1 MIGLVAILHGIAC
14 IFLILTVLMQGSKS
28 EGLSG
33 MFGGGGS
40 GTLLG
45 TGTRTFLAK
54 VTTVLGIVFMITSL
68 SLTVLIS
75 KRSPS
80 VMEKSVLQEESV
92 PADTDSDL
100 PVDAVP
106 LD

>member
-1 MIGLVAILHGIAC
+1 MIAFIVTLHAVACVLLV
-14 IFLILTVLMQGSKS
+14 LIVLMQGSKS

-33 MFGGGGS
+33 LLGGGGS
-40 GTLLG
+40 GTLFG

-54 VTTVLGIVFMITSL
+54 VTAVLGILFMLTSI

-80 VMEKSVLQEESV
+80 VMEKSVMEEESV
-92 PADTDSDL
+92 PVDVPSDL
-100 PVDAVP
+100 P
-106 LD
+106 